1 LENPDCEAKVGQIML
16 SVLYVTKTEP
26 PVTGAPEMGLTVE
39 CILRRGILEM
49 FNVFVKP
56 KITKNQN
63 IS

>member
-1 LENPDCEAKVGQIML
+1 
-16 SVLYVTKTEP
+16 
-26 PVTGAPEMGLTVE
+26 MGLTVE

-63 IS
+63 IF